1 MPRYVAFL
9 RAVSPMNAKM
19 AELKHS
25 FESTGFADVKT
36 VLSSGNV
43 VFSARAKSEN
53 ALARQAEVAM
63 AKHLGH
69 TFYTIVRPASYL
81 HDLIESDPYAKFHLP
96 AKAKR
101 VVTFLREPLK
111 AKLVL
116 PLESDGVRI
125 LAMNRG
131 EIFTAYVPN
140 PRGPVFMKLIE
151 KTFGTDVTTRT
162 WDSVKKCA
170 IA

>member
-1 MPRYVAFL
+1 
-9 RAVSPMNAKM
+9 MNAKM
-19 AELKHS
+19 ADLKRS
-25 FESTGFADVKT
+25 FESADFADVKT

-43 VFSARAKSEN
+43 VFNARAKSET

-69 TFYTIVRPASYL
+69 TFFTVVRPAGFL
-81 HDLIESDPYAKFHLP
+81 RDLIKSNPYAKFHVS

-111 AKLVL
+111 ARLVL

-125 LAMNRG
+125 LAINRG
-131 EIFTAYVPN
+131 EIFTVYVPN

-162 WDSVKKCA
+162 WDTVKKCA